1 MQQTEWDLPP
11 PPGVTPVKGPR
22 LWRTIVIGIFL
33 IALLFAAWR
42 LPIPIFYAYLPG
54 PVEDVQSLI
63 EIDDATTY
71 SSEGK
76 LLMTTVSVDTEVTLL
91 EAIASFFDADK
102 MIIDKNSLLQE
113 GGSLEELRREQQQQ
127 MQDSQQHAREVA
139 LSALDLAQPTSEEVR
154 IQRVQPEF
162 PADGV
167 LRKGDVV
174 VAVDGQRVGTSCEVG
189 NLIDSR
195 DVGETVSIT
204 VLRDGRRRTLDLETA
219 ADPGDPDAPLVG
231 IYMEDVGYRFDPG
244 LEVTFDTG
252 RIAGPSAG
260 LMLSLGLYDTLT
272 PGDLTGGRVIAGT
285 GEIRCDGGV
294 GPIGGVEQKVAGA
307 EARGADVFLAPAGNA
322 AAARLAADE
331 IEIIAV
337 SNFNDAIDYLEAG
350 D

>member
-1 MQQTEWDLPP
+1 MQQMEWDPP
-11 PPGVTPVKGPR
+11 TPPGIEPVKGPR
-22 LWRTIVIGIFL
+22 LWRMILIGVLLIV
-33 IALLFAAWR
+33 LFIAAWR

-91 EAIASFFDADK
+91 EAIESFFDEDK
-102 MIIDKNSLLQE
+102 MIIDKNSITR
-113 GGSLEELRREQQQQ
+113 GGSLEELRRQQEQQ

-139 LSALDLAQPTSEEVR
+139 LGALDLAQPTSDEVR
-154 IQRVQPEF
+154 VQRIAPGF
-162 PADGV
+162 PADGI
-167 LRKGDVV
+167 LQRGDAI
-174 VAVDGQRVGTSCEVG
+174 VAIDGDRVGTTCEVG
-189 NLIDSR
+189 NIIDSR
-195 DVGETVSIT
+195 EVGETVSVT
-204 VLRDGRRRTLDLETA
+204 VLRDGKRRTFDLETA
-219 ADPGDPDAPLVG
+219 ADPEDPSAPLIG
-231 IYMEDVGYRFDPG
+231 IFMRDVGYRFDPG

-307 EARGADVFLAPAGNA
+307 EARGAQVFLAPAANA
-322 AAARLAADE
+322 AAARQAAEE
-331 IEIIAV
+331 IEIVAV
-337 SNFNDAIDYLEAG
+337 SNFGDALDYLEG
-350 D
+350 GS